1 MIGSTLSHFRITAK
15 LGEGGMGEVY
25 RAEDTK
31 LGREV
36 AIKVLPQEMEAD
48 AERLLRFER
57 EAQVLASL
65 SHPNIAAVYSFE
77 SAESIHFLV
86 MELLEGENLRQRL
99 ATGRIPVRKATS
111 IATDVAR
118 GLAAAH
124 AKGIVHRDLKPENV
138 VVTRD
143 GSVKILDFGLAR
155 QTMLAGSGDDT
166 RSPTLAHATE
176 AGSVLGTV
184 SYMSPEQ
191 VRGEEADS
199 RSDIFSFGSLLYE
212 MLSGRRAFERET
224 AAEIMTAI
232 LREEPIG
239 LSEEEGIPTS
249 LARIVDHCLEK
260 QPGER
265 FQSAKDLAFDLA
277 ALGGS
282 SKFDLQALAPPE
294 KHRGKGLRW
303 VGALAALLLV
313 GGLSFLLGRSSAP
326 PIVPQEI
333 AYKPLSYQPEVIF
346 RSAFSADGRTV
357 VFSSA
362 RQGNQPELFAIR
374 PESPEAQPL
383 ALEGTHLLSVS
394 SQGEIAVL
402 TDARYLA
409 HRLFEGTLARL
420 PLGGGAPRALLEDV
434 RDADWHPEG
443 SDLAI
448 IRDVDGLDRL
458 EYPIGNVLA
467 ETSGYFNDLRFSPDG
482 QWIAFLEHE
491 VKFDNRG
498 SVALID
504 LEGNKKVL
512 ADGFWGEEGV
522 AWTPD
527 GSEVLFS
534 AGKGFQEFVVWAVT
548 PEGER
553 RVALQSAGGVVI
565 DDVSVDGRWLVV
577 RDERTRRLIVRAPG
591 ATRERDLSW
600 LDYSSLP
607 ALSAD
612 GRLLLFS
619 EQSSLAGDNYAV
631 CVRDTEGSPVARLG
645 DGIPVG
651 LSPDGRWALAVVP
664 GDRWLPMV
672 YPTGPGEPIELPSG
686 NNDAY
691 LSGDWF
697 PDSERVLLCG
707 YESEQPS
714 RCFVQSIHGEEP
726 QQVTPDGTSLGS
738 VSPDGSRLSVRQGDE
753 FFIYSLEGGEPFPVP
768 SIGPEDLVLRWAE
781 NGESL
786 LVMEQGQ
793 VPQKIDQIDL
803 ETGERRTLLELGG
816 ENLQGLVQIRWVA
829 VTGDAGAYAYNADFR
844 ESRLFT
850 VEGFE

>member
-1 MIGSTLSHFRITAK
+1 MIGTTLAHFKITAK
-15 LGEGGMGEVY
+15 LGEGGMGEGY
-25 RAEDTK
+25 RADDPK

-36 AIKVLPQEMEAD
+36 AIKVLPPEVEAD

-65 SHPNIAAVYSFE
+65 SHPNIAAIYSFE

-99 ATGRIPVRKATS
+99 ATGPIPVRKAV
-111 IATDVAR
+111 AMAGDVAR

-155 QTMLAGSGDDT
+155 QTLLAGSGDDT

-176 AGSVLGTV
+176 AGAVLGTV
-184 SYMSPEQ
+184 AYMSPEQ

-212 MLSGRRAFERET
+212 LLTGRRAFARET
-224 AAEIMTAI
+224 AAETMTAI
-232 LREEPIG
+232 LREEPAD
-239 LSEEEGIPTS
+239 LAEDENIPTS
-249 LARIVDHCLEK
+249 LARVVDHCLEK
-260 QPGER
+260 QPEER

-277 ALGGS
+277 SLSGS
-282 SKFDLQALAPPE
+282 SKFDLQAIAAPSKP
-294 KHRGKGLRW
+294 RGKGRRW
-303 VGALAALLLV
+303 LGVMAALLLV
-313 GGLSFLLGRSSAP
+313 GGLAYFVGRASAP
-326 PIVPQEI
+326 PGVPQEI
-333 AYKPLSYQPEVIF
+333 SYKPFSYQPEVIF
-346 RSAFSADGRTV
+346 RSSFSADGRTV

-362 RQGNQPELFAIR
+362 RQGNRPELFAIR

-420 PLGGGAPRALLEDV
+420 PLGGGAPRARLEKV

-448 IRDVDGLDRL
+448 VRDVDGLDRL
-458 EYPIGNVLA
+458 EYPIGNVLL

-482 QWIAFLEHE
+482 KWIAFLEHE

-498 SVALID
+498 SVSIVD

-512 ADGFWGEEGV
+512 AGGFWGEEGV

-534 AGKGFQEFVVWAVT
+534 AGSGFQEFVVWAVT
-548 PEGER
+548 LDGDR

-565 DDVSVDGRWLVV
+565 EDVSVDGRWLVV
-577 RDERTRRLIVRAPG
+577 RDERTRRLMVKAPE
-591 ATRERDLSW
+591 ATEERDLSW

-607 ALSAD
+607 ALSDD
-612 GRLLLFS
+612 GELVLFS
-619 EQSSLAGDNYAV
+619 EQSSLAGQNYAV
-631 CVRDTEGSPVARLG
+631 CVRDTQGSPVARLG
-645 DGIPVG
+645 DGVPIG
-651 LSPDGRWALAVVP
+651 LSPDGQWVLAVVP
-664 GDRWLPMV
+664 GERWLPIV
-672 YPTGPGEPIELPSG
+672 YPTGAGEPIELPSG
-686 NNDAY
+686 EIEAF

-707 YESEQPS
+707 HEAEQPS
-714 RCFVQSIHGEEP
+714 RCYVQSISGDEP
-726 QQVTPDGTSLGS
+726 QAVTPEGTALGR
-738 VSPDGSRLSVRQGDE
+738 VSPDGTRFTVRQGDQVLV
-753 FFIYSLEGGEPFPVP
+753 YSMNGDDPVVVASITPKDFVIQWGEDGRSVF
-768 SIGPEDLVLRWAE
+768 
-781 NGESL
+781 
-786 LVMEQGQ
+786 VMEEAQ
-793 VPQKIDQIDL
+793 VPAKIDRVDIESGRR
-803 ETGERRTLLELGG
+803 ETLFELGG
-816 ENLQGLVQIRWVA
+816 SSLNGLVQIRWVA
-829 VTGDAGAYAYNADFR
+829 LTPDARAYAYNADRR